1 MERDAGYRVTPDHG
15 GTGWSRLEAHG
26 PSLSEAFRQAA
37 LGFFSELTDLT
48 TVRPEREVEIFCE
61 SADLDL
67 LFSDWINTLIYE
79 IRETGMLFSRF
90 EIDVEGIHVKGKIYG
105 EPLDSAR
112 HPIRR
117 SRAVGI
123 AFTDLGTFEEEGGF
137 RVQGVM
143 DDYPRHHVELKSV
156 DLKAGSRG

>member
-1 MERDAGYRVTPDHG
+1 RGRNTWNSIVYFGRWLNMERDAGYRVTPDHG

-90 EIDVEGIHVKGKIYG
+90 EIDV
-105 EPLDSAR
+105 
-112 HPIRR
+112 
-117 SRAVGI
+117 
-123 AFTDLGTFEEEGGF
+123 
-137 RVQGVM
+137 
-143 DDYPRHHVELKSV
+143 
-156 DLKAGSRG
+156 